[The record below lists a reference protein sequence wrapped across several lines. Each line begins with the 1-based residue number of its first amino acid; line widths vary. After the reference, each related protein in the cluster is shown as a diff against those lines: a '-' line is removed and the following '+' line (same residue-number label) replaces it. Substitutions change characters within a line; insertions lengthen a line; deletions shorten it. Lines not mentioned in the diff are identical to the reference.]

1 MRTRACTRMTAQM
14 TRPALGNRPGRCLR
28 QPRSSAAILVR
39 GARTRRPSRERGMR
53 KVKTGRRVTPARAPA
68 YGGLPDPSHGI
79 TPRLAPSC
87 APAARRL
94 PQLPAASDRRREKRG
109 SEGERERGREGERER
124 GREGER
130 ARLTPSC
137 IGQRKRKEREE
148 REGGREGGRVRERGS
163 EGERERGRERKRE
176 RGREGEGRG

>member
-109 SEGERERGREGERER
+109 SEGERERGEREKGREGERREGERER
-124 GREGER
+124 QREIEMERDGE
-130 ARLTPSC
+130 
-137 IGQRKRKEREE
+137 K
-148 REGGREGGRVRERGS
+148 
-163 EGERERGRERKRE
+163 ERGREIERE
-176 RGREGEGRG
+176 RQRQRETERSGKRMCVGVRKSG

>member
-94 PQLPAASDRRREKRG
+94 PQLPAASDRRREKR
-109 SEGERERGREGERER
+109 EEREGGREGERER
-124 GREGER
+124 GREE
-130 ARLTPSC
+130 
-137 IGQRKRKEREE
+137 
-148 REGGREGGRVRERGS
+148 
-163 EGERERGRERKRE
+163 ERERGR
-176 RGREGEGRG
+176 G

>member
-53 KVKTGRRVTPARAPA
+53 KVKTGRRVTPPRAPA

-79 TPRLAPSC
+79 TPRRHALLFP
-87 APAARRL
+87 PLRL
-94 PQLPAASDRRREKRG
+94 LRAVSRNSRLHRTKEGKREGVRG
-109 SEGERERGREGERER
+109 RGREGEREK

-130 ARLTPSC
+130 R
-137 IGQRKRKEREE
+137 
-148 REGGREGGRVRERGS
+148 
-163 EGERERGRERKRE
+163 
-176 RGREGEGRG
+176 EGRGRG

>member
-94 PQLPAASDRRREKRG
+94 PQLPAASDKRREKRRSEG
-109 SEGERERGREGERER
+109 ERGEGEREKGREGERREEERARLTPSCIGQRKGNGETERGREGERERGREGERER
-124 GREGER
+124 GR
-130 ARLTPSC
+130 
-137 IGQRKRKEREE
+137 
-148 REGGREGGRVRERGS
+148 
-163 EGERERGRERKRE
+163 
-176 RGREGEGRG
+176 GRG

>member
-87 APAARRL
+87 FRRCACCAPS
-94 PQLPAASDRRREKRG
+94 PATPGCIGQKKGKERGEGGRQRGREGVRG
-109 SEGERERGREGERER
+109 RGREGERER
-124 GREGER
+124 GREEE
-130 ARLTPSC
+130 
-137 IGQRKRKEREE
+137 RKRGREE
-148 REGGREGGRVRERGS
+148 ERK
-163 EGERERGRERKRE
+163 EERKKEKERGREE
-176 RGREGEGRG
+176 